1 MTATL
6 VTLLI
11 LGVFA
16 AAGLY
21 GVRRLSGMS
30 GKQKKRFLK
39 KTLNSVFI
47 WFEDRNLLPRTP
59 ACLPM

>member
-11 LGVFA
+11 LGAFA
-16 AAGLY
+16 AGVLY

-30 GKQKKRFLK
+30 SKQKKRFLK